1 MMWIVI
7 IGFVCIP
14 FSLLCYALCKVS
26 AEADRRAGYEE
37 QNYVPES
44 GTKNLLQKPTEERLQ
59 SVHLKDFEI
68 RTVI

>member
-37 QNYVPES
+37 
-44 GTKNLLQKPTEERLQ
+44 
-59 SVHLKDFEI
+59 
-68 RTVI
+68 